1 MIGNLID
8 RIGTLFDNL
17 AIPGEIVDVFEM
29 MTEIWE
35 SIPFSVRY
43 VLIGCFSV
51 ACIFAVLKMLF

>member
-29 MTEIWE
+29 MSTFWE
-35 SIPFSVRY
+35 SIPLSVRY
-43 VLIGCFSV
+43 ALLGCFSI
-51 ACIFAVLKMLF
+51 ACTFAILKMLF

>member
-1 MIGNLID
+1 MISNLID

-35 SIPFSVRY
+35 AIPFSVRY
-43 VLIGCFSV
+43 ALMGCFSA
-51 ACIFAVLKMLF
+51 ACVLAILKMLF